1 MKKDMIEQL
10 IEEDNGYLIIS
21 NAVDVGIFKPS
32 ISKYVKDHDMEKVAH
47 GIYILDDV
55 WPNEFNKEVHYA
67 KDDTLQM
74 GPVKLLSAVGI

>member
-32 ISKYVKDHDMEKVAH
+32 ISKYVKDHDM
-47 GIYILDDV
+47 
-55 WPNEFNKEVHYA
+55 
-67 KDDTLQM
+67 
-74 GPVKLLSAVGI
+74 